1 MKVIKVLWH
10 ILEVIIICYVVFVT
24 ACILFRNGYGYTQFG
39 SMTVVTVND
48 VNVNDFENIPNG
60 SLLLIK
66 DSNSF
71 NVDDEIFYYD
81 VRDQKYIVVSDRIV
95 NIEDGK
101 YIVDGVNENNEVVQ
115 VKLNNKK
122 IIGKSCLKIG
132 TLGYLV
138 DLLESKVGFLVLVIL
153 PIFIVFLYELVQ
165 FVIVFKE
172 EKASVKRNKNYT
184 RKNTKMVDKIDNED
198 DII

>member
-1 MKVIKVLWH
+1 MKVVKVLWH
-10 ILEVIIICYVVFVT
+10 ILEVIIICYVVFIT

-39 SMTVVTVND
+39 PMTVVTVND
-48 VNVNDFENIPNG
+48 VNVNDFENISNG

-66 DSNSF
+66 DSSSF
-71 NVDDEIFYYD
+71 KVDDEVFYYD
-81 VRDQKYIVVSDRIV
+81 IRDQKYIVVSDRIV

-122 IIGKSCLKIG
+122 IIGKNYVKIG
-132 TLGYLV
+132 ILGYLV
-138 DLLESKVGFLVLVIL
+138 DLLESKIGFLLLVIL
-153 PIFIVFLYELVQ
+153 PIFIVFLYELIQ
-165 FVIVFKE
+165 FVIVFRT
-172 EKASVKRNKNYT
+172 EKNSVRNNGNN
-184 RKNTKMVDKIDNED
+184 NTKMVDKVNYDD

>member
-1 MKVIKVLWH
+1 MKVVKVLWH
-10 ILEVIIICYVVFVT
+10 ILEVIIICYVVFIT

-39 SMTVVTVND
+39 PMTVVTVND
-48 VNVNDFENIPNG
+48 VNVNDFENISNG

-71 NVDDEIFYYD
+71 KVDDEVFYYD
-81 VRDQKYIVVSDRIV
+81 IRDQKYIVVSDRIV

-122 IIGKSCLKIG
+122 IIGKNYVKIG
-132 TLGYLV
+132 ILGYLV
-138 DLLESKVGFLVLVIL
+138 DLLESRIGFLLLVIL
-153 PIFIVFLYELVQ
+153 PIFIVFLYELIQ
-165 FVIVFKE
+165 FVIVFRT
-172 EKASVKRNKNYT
+172 EKNSVRNSGNN
-184 RKNTKMVDKIDNED
+184 NTKMVDKVNYDD

>member
-1 MKVIKVLWH
+1 MKVVKVLWH
-10 ILEVIIICYVVFVT
+10 ILEVIIICYVVFIT

-39 SMTVVTVND
+39 PMTVVTVND
-48 VNVNDFENIPNG
+48 VNVNDFENISNG

-71 NVDDEIFYYD
+71 KVDDEVFYYD
-81 VRDQKYIVVSDRIV
+81 IRNQKYIVVSDRIV

-122 IIGKSCLKIG
+122 IIGKNYVKIG
-132 TLGYLV
+132 ILGYLV
-138 DLLESKVGFLVLVIL
+138 DLLESRIGFLLLVIL
-153 PIFIVFLYELVQ
+153 PIFIVFLYELIQ
-165 FVIVFKE
+165 FVIVFRT
-172 EKASVKRNKNYT
+172 EKNSVRNNGNN
-184 RKNTKMVDKIDNED
+184 NTKMVDKVNYDD

>member
-1 MKVIKVLWH
+1 MKVVKVLWH
-10 ILEVIIICYVVFVT
+10 ILEVIIICYVVFIT

-39 SMTVVTVND
+39 PMTVVTVND
-48 VNVNDFENIPNG
+48 VNVNDFENISNG

-71 NVDDEIFYYD
+71 KVDDEVFYYD
-81 VRDQKYIVVSDRIV
+81 IRNQKYIVVSDRIV

-122 IIGKSCLKIG
+122 IIGKNYVKIG
-132 TLGYLV
+132 ILGYLV
-138 DLLESKVGFLVLVIL
+138 DLLESRIGFLLLVIL
-153 PIFIVFLYELVQ
+153 PIFIVFLYELIQ
-165 FVIVFKE
+165 FVIVFRT
-172 EKASVKRNKNYT
+172 EKNSVKNNNGNN
-184 RKNTKMVDKIDNED
+184 NTKMVDKVNYDD

>member
-1 MKVIKVLWH
+1 MKVVKVLWH
-10 ILEVIIICYVVFVT
+10 ILEVIIICYVVFIT

-39 SMTVVTVND
+39 PMTVVTVND
-48 VNVNDFENIPNG
+48 VNVNDFENISNG

-66 DSNSF
+66 DSSSF
-71 NVDDEIFYYD
+71 KVDDEVFYYD
-81 VRDQKYIVVSDRIV
+81 IRDQKYIVVSDRIV

-122 IIGKSCLKIG
+122 IIGKNYVKIG
-132 TLGYLV
+132 ILGYLV
-138 DLLESKVGFLVLVIL
+138 DLLESRIGFLLLVIL
-153 PIFIVFLYELVQ
+153 PIFIVFLYELIQ
-165 FVIVFKE
+165 FVIVFRT
-172 EKASVKRNKNYT
+172 EKNSVRNNNGNN
-184 RKNTKMVDKIDNED
+184 NTKMVDKVNYDD

>member
-1 MKVIKVLWH
+1 MKVVKVLWH

-39 SMTVVTVND
+39 PMTVVTVND
-48 VNVNDFENIPNG
+48 VNVNDFENISNG

-66 DSNSF
+66 DSSSF
-71 NVDDEIFYYD
+71 KVDDEVFYYD
-81 VRDQKYIVVSDRIV
+81 IRDQKYIVVSDRIV

-115 VKLNNKK
+115 VKLNSKK
-122 IIGKSCLKIG
+122 IIGKSYLKIG

-138 DLLESKVGFLVLVIL
+138 DLLESRIGFLCLVIL

-172 EKASVKRNKNYT
+172 EKTSVKKIKNYT
-184 RKNTKMVDKIDNED
+184 DKNTKMVDKVDNED

>member
-1 MKVIKVLWH
+1 MKVVKVLWH
-10 ILEVIIICYVVFVT
+10 ILEVIIICYVVFIT

-39 SMTVVTVND
+39 PMTVVTVND
-48 VNVNDFENIPNG
+48 VNVNDFENISNG

-71 NVDDEIFYYD
+71 KVDDEVFYYD
-81 VRDQKYIVVSDRIV
+81 IRNQKYIVVSDRIV

-122 IIGKSCLKIG
+122 IIGKNYVKLGI
-132 TLGYLV
+132 LGYLV
-138 DLLESKVGFLVLVIL
+138 DFLESRIGFLLLVIL
-153 PIFIVFLYELVQ
+153 PIFIVFLYELIQ
-165 FVIVFKE
+165 FVIAFRT
-172 EKASVKRNKNYT
+172 EKNSVRNSENN
-184 RKNTKMVDKIDNED
+184 NTKMVDKVNYDD

>member
-1 MKVIKVLWH
+1 MKVVKVLWH
-10 ILEVIIICYVVFVT
+10 ILEVIIICYVVFIT

-39 SMTVVTVND
+39 PMTVVTVND
-48 VNVNDFENIPNG
+48 VNVNDFENISNG

-71 NVDDEIFYYD
+71 KVDDEVFYYD
-81 VRDQKYIVVSDRIV
+81 IRNQKYIVVSDRIV

-122 IIGKSCLKIG
+122 IIGKNYVKIG
-132 TLGYLV
+132 ILGYLV
-138 DLLESKVGFLVLVIL
+138 DLLESRIGFLFLVIL

-172 EKASVKRNKNYT
+172 EKTSVKKIKNYT
-184 RKNTKMVDKIDNED
+184 DKNTKMVDKVDNED

>member
-1 MKVIKVLWH
+1 MKVVKVLWH
-10 ILEVIIICYVVFVT
+10 ILEVIIICYVVFIT

-39 SMTVVTVND
+39 PMTVVTVND
-48 VNVNDFENIPNG
+48 VNVNDFENISNG

-71 NVDDEIFYYD
+71 KVDDEVFYYD
-81 VRDQKYIVVSDRIV
+81 IRNQKYIVVSDRIV

-122 IIGKSCLKIG
+122 IIGKNYVKIG
-132 TLGYLV
+132 ILGYLV
-138 DLLESKVGFLVLVIL
+138 DLLESRIGFLLLVIL
-153 PIFIVFLYELVQ
+153 PIFIVFLYELIQ
-165 FVIVFKE
+165 FVIAFRT
-172 EKASVKRNKNYT
+172 EKNSARNSGNN
-184 RKNTKMVDKIDNED
+184 NTKMVDKVNYDD

>member
-1 MKVIKVLWH
+1 MKVVKVLWH
-10 ILEVIIICYVVFVT
+10 ILEVIIICYVVFIT

-39 SMTVVTVND
+39 PMTVVTVND
-48 VNVNDFENIPNG
+48 VNVNDFENISNG

-71 NVDDEIFYYD
+71 KVDDEVFYYD
-81 VRDQKYIVVSDRIV
+81 IRDQKYIVVSDRIV

-122 IIGKSCLKIG
+122 IIGKNYVKIG
-132 TLGYLV
+132 ILGYLV
-138 DLLESKVGFLVLVIL
+138 DLLESRIGFLLLVIL
-153 PIFIVFLYELVQ
+153 PIFIVFLYELIQ
-165 FVIVFKE
+165 FVIAFRT
-172 EKASVKRNKNYT
+172 EKNSVRNSGNN
-184 RKNTKMVDKIDNED
+184 NTKMVDKVNYDD

>member
-1 MKVIKVLWH
+1 MKVVKVLWH
-10 ILEVIIICYVVFVT
+10 ILEVIIICYVVFIT

-48 VNVNDFENIPNG
+48 VNVNDFENISNG

-71 NVDDEIFYYD
+71 KVDDEVFYYD
-81 VRDQKYIVVSDRIV
+81 IRNQKYIVVSDRIV

-122 IIGKSCLKIG
+122 IIGKNYVKIG
-132 TLGYLV
+132 ILGYLV
-138 DLLESKVGFLVLVIL
+138 DLLESRIGFLLLVIL
-153 PIFIVFLYELVQ
+153 PIFIVFLYELIQ
-165 FVIVFKE
+165 FVIAFRT
-172 EKASVKRNKNYT
+172 EKNSVRNSENN
-184 RKNTKMVDKIDNED
+184 NTKMVDKVNYDD

>member
-1 MKVIKVLWH
+1 MKVVKVLWH
-10 ILEVIIICYVVFVT
+10 ILEVIIICYVVFIT

-39 SMTVVTVND
+39 PMTVVTVND
-48 VNVNDFENIPNG
+48 VNVNDFENISNG

-71 NVDDEIFYYD
+71 KVDDEVFYYD
-81 VRDQKYIVVSDRIV
+81 IRNQKYIVVSDRIV

-122 IIGKSCLKIG
+122 IIGKNYVKIG
-132 TLGYLV
+132 ILGYLV
-138 DLLESKVGFLVLVIL
+138 DLLESRIGFLLLVIL
-153 PIFIVFLYELVQ
+153 PIFIVFLYELIQ
-165 FVIVFKE
+165 FVIVFRT
-172 EKASVKRNKNYT
+172 EKNSVRNSENN
-184 RKNTKMVDKIDNED
+184 NTKMVDKVNYDD

>member
-1 MKVIKVLWH
+1 MKVVKVLWH
-10 ILEVIIICYVVFVT
+10 ILEVIIICYVVFIT

-39 SMTVVTVND
+39 PMTVVTVND
-48 VNVNDFENIPNG
+48 VNVNDFENISNG

-66 DSNSF
+66 DSSSF
-71 NVDDEIFYYD
+71 KVDDEVFYYD
-81 VRDQKYIVVSDRIV
+81 IRDQKYIVVSDRIV

-122 IIGKSCLKIG
+122 IIGKNYVKIG
-132 TLGYLV
+132 ILGYLV
-138 DLLESKVGFLVLVIL
+138 DLLESRIGFLLLVIL
-153 PIFIVFLYELVQ
+153 PIFIVFLYELIQ
-165 FVIVFKE
+165 FVIVFRT
-172 EKASVKRNKNYT
+172 EKNSVRNSGNN
-184 RKNTKMVDKIDNED
+184 NTKMVDKVNYDD

>member
-39 SMTVVTVND
+39 PMTVVTVND
-48 VNVNDFENIPNG
+48 VNVNDFENISNG

-66 DSNSF
+66 DSSSF
-71 NVDDEIFYYD
+71 KVDDEVFYYD
-81 VRDQKYIVVSDRIV
+81 IRDQKYIVVSDRIV

-101 YIVDGVNENNEVVQ
+101 YIVDGVNENDEVVQ

-122 IIGKSCLKIG
+122 IIGKNYVKIG
-132 TLGYLV
+132 ILGYLV
-138 DLLESKVGFLVLVIL
+138 DLLESKVGFLFLVIL
-153 PIFIVFLYELVQ
+153 PIFIVFLYELIQ
-165 FVIVFKE
+165 FIIVFRH
-172 EKASVKRNKNYT
+172 EKNNVRNNKSYGNNGT
-184 RKNTKMVDKIDNED
+184 QMVDKINYDD

>member
-1 MKVIKVLWH
+1 MKVVKVLWH
-10 ILEVIIICYVVFVT
+10 ILEVIIICYVVFIT

-39 SMTVVTVND
+39 PMTVVTVND
-48 VNVNDFENIPNG
+48 VNVNDFENISNG

-66 DSNSF
+66 DSSSF
-71 NVDDEIFYYD
+71 KVDDEVFYYD
-81 VRDQKYIVVSDRIV
+81 IRDQKYIVVSDRIV

-122 IIGKSCLKIG
+122 IIGKNYVKIG
-132 TLGYLV
+132 ILGYLV
-138 DLLESKVGFLVLVIL
+138 DLLESRIGFLLLVIL

-172 EKASVKRNKNYT
+172 EKTSVKKVKNYT
-184 RKNTKMVDKIDNED
+184 DKNTKMVDKVNYDD

>member
-1 MKVIKVLWH
+1 MKVVKVLWH
-10 ILEVIIICYVVFVT
+10 ILEVITICYVVFIT

-39 SMTVVTVND
+39 PMTVVTVND
-48 VNVNDFENIPNG
+48 VNVNDFENISNG

-71 NVDDEIFYYD
+71 KVDDEVFYYD
-81 VRDQKYIVVSDRIV
+81 IRNQKYIVVSDRIV

-122 IIGKSCLKIG
+122 IIGKNYVKIG
-132 TLGYLV
+132 ILGYLV
-138 DLLESKVGFLVLVIL
+138 DLLESRIGFLLLVIL
-153 PIFIVFLYELVQ
+153 PIFIVFLYELIQ
-165 FVIVFKE
+165 FVIAFRT
-172 EKASVKRNKNYT
+172 EKNSARNSGNN
-184 RKNTKMVDKIDNED
+184 NTKMVDKVNYDD

>member
-1 MKVIKVLWH
+1 MKVVKVLWH
-10 ILEVIIICYVVFVT
+10 ILEVIIICYVVFIT

-39 SMTVVTVND
+39 PMTVVTVND
-48 VNVNDFENIPNG
+48 VNVNDFENISNG

-71 NVDDEIFYYD
+71 KVDDEVFYYD
-81 VRDQKYIVVSDRIV
+81 IRNQKYIVVSDRIV

-122 IIGKSCLKIG
+122 IIGKNYVKIG
-132 TLGYLV
+132 ILGYLV
-138 DLLESKVGFLVLVIL
+138 DLLESRIGFLLLVIL
-153 PIFIVFLYELVQ
+153 PIFIVFLYELIQ
-165 FVIVFKE
+165 FVIVFRT
-172 EKASVKRNKNYT
+172 EKNSVRNSGNN
-184 RKNTKMVDKIDNED
+184 NTKMVDKVNYDD

>member
-1 MKVIKVLWH
+1 MKVVKVLWH
-10 ILEVIIICYVVFVT
+10 ILEVIIICYVVFIT

-39 SMTVVTVND
+39 PMTVVTVND
-48 VNVNDFENIPNG
+48 VNVNDFENISNG

-71 NVDDEIFYYD
+71 KVDDEVFYYD
-81 VRDQKYIVVSDRIV
+81 IRNQKYIVVSDRIV

-122 IIGKSCLKIG
+122 IIGKNYVKIG
-132 TLGYLV
+132 ILGYLV
-138 DLLESKVGFLVLVIL
+138 DLLESRIGFLLLVIL
-153 PIFIVFLYELVQ
+153 PIFIVFLYELIQ
-165 FVIVFKE
+165 FVIAFRT
-172 EKASVKRNKNYT
+172 EKNSVRNSENN
-184 RKNTKMVDKIDNED
+184 NTKMVDKVNYDD

>member
-1 MKVIKVLWH
+1 MKVVKVLWH
-10 ILEVIIICYVVFVT
+10 ILEVIIICYVVFIT

-39 SMTVVTVND
+39 PMTVVTVND
-48 VNVNDFENIPNG
+48 VNVNDFENISNG

-66 DSNSF
+66 DSSSF
-71 NVDDEIFYYD
+71 KVDDEVFYYD
-81 VRDQKYIVVSDRIV
+81 IRDQKYIVVSDRIV

-122 IIGKSCLKIG
+122 IIGKNYVKIG
-132 TLGYLV
+132 ILGYLV
-138 DLLESKVGFLVLVIL
+138 DLLESKIGFLLLVIL
-153 PIFIVFLYELVQ
+153 PIFIVFLYELIQ
-165 FVIVFKE
+165 FVIVFRT
-172 EKASVKRNKNYT
+172 EKNSVRNSENN
-184 RKNTKMVDKIDNED
+184 NTKMVDKVNYDD

>member
-1 MKVIKVLWH
+1 MKVVKVLWH

-48 VNVNDFENIPNG
+48 VNVNDFENISNG

-66 DSNSF
+66 DSSSF
-71 NVDDEIFYYD
+71 KVDDEVFYYD
-81 VRDQKYIVVSDRIV
+81 IRDQKYIVVSDRIV

-115 VKLNNKK
+115 VKLNSKK
-122 IIGKSCLKIG
+122 IIGKSYLKIG

-138 DLLESKVGFLVLVIL
+138 DLLESKIGFLLLVIL

-165 FVIVFKE
+165 FVVVFKE
-172 EKASVKRNKNYT
+172 EKTSVKKIKNYT
-184 RKNTKMVDKIDNED
+184 DKNTKMVDKVDNED

>member
-1 MKVIKVLWH
+1 MKVVKVLWH
-10 ILEVIIICYVVFVT
+10 ILEVIIICYVVFIT

-39 SMTVVTVND
+39 PMTVVTVND
-48 VNVNDFENIPNG
+48 VNVNDFENISNG

-71 NVDDEIFYYD
+71 KVDDEVFYYD
-81 VRDQKYIVVSDRIV
+81 IRNQKYIVVSDRIV

-122 IIGKSCLKIG
+122 IIGKNYVKIG
-132 TLGYLV
+132 ILGYLV
-138 DLLESKVGFLVLVIL
+138 DLLESRIGFLLLVIL
-153 PIFIVFLYELVQ
+153 PIFIVFLYELIQ
-165 FVIVFKE
+165 FVIAFRT
-172 EKASVKRNKNYT
+172 EKNSVRNSGNN
-184 RKNTKMVDKIDNED
+184 NTKMVDKVNYDD

>member
-1 MKVIKVLWH
+1 MKVVKVLWH
-10 ILEVIIICYVVFVT
+10 ILEVVIICYVVFIT

-39 SMTVVTVND
+39 PMTVVTVND
-48 VNVNDFENIPNG
+48 VNVNDFENISNG

-71 NVDDEIFYYD
+71 KVDDEVFYYD
-81 VRDQKYIVVSDRIV
+81 IRNQKYIVVSDRIV

-122 IIGKSCLKIG
+122 IIGKNYVKIG
-132 TLGYLV
+132 ILGYLV
-138 DLLESKVGFLVLVIL
+138 DLLESRIGFLLLVIL
-153 PIFIVFLYELVQ
+153 PIFIVFLYELIQ
-165 FVIVFKE
+165 FVIVFRT
-172 EKASVKRNKNYT
+172 EKNSVRNSGNN
-184 RKNTKMVDKIDNED
+184 NTKMVDKVNYDD

>member
-1 MKVIKVLWH
+1 MKVVKVLWH

-48 VNVNDFENIPNG
+48 VNVNDFENISNG

-66 DSNSF
+66 DSSSF
-71 NVDDEIFYYD
+71 KVDDEVFYYD
-81 VRDQKYIVVSDRIV
+81 IRDQKYIVVSDRIV

-115 VKLNNKK
+115 VKLNSKK
-122 IIGKSCLKIG
+122 VIGKSYLKIG

-138 DLLESKVGFLVLVIL
+138 DLLESRIGFLFLVIL
-153 PIFIVFLYELVQ
+153 PIFIVFLYELIQ
-165 FVIVFKE
+165 FVIVFRT
-172 EKASVKRNKNYT
+172 EKNSVRNSGNN
-184 RKNTKMVDKIDNED
+184 NTKMVDKVNYDD